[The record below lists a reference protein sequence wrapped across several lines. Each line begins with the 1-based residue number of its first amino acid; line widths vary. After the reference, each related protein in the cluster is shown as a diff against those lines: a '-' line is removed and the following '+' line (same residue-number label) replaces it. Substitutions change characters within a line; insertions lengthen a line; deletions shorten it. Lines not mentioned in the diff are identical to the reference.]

1 MSLLA
6 RFLGRKSAAGVPMS
20 SASLAELL
28 SRTFGGGATKSG
40 ASVSVETALQVSAV
54 LACVRVLAEGV
65 AQVPWRVMRETA
77 NGTRVERFAAP
88 THPLY
93 RVLWRRANRWQ
104 TSFELRES
112 MVYHA
117 ALAGNAFAFK
127 SRVGREQRIAELVVL
142 PPNRVRV
149 EVQLDSSL
157 LYHVTGRNGEQRTLT
172 EDDVWHLRGPS
183 WDGLVGMN
191 VLNLAREA
199 VGLAMATEETQARL
213 HQRGV
218 RTSGVYSIEG
228 SLNGDQYKQLK
239 AWIEREFGGGNSGA
253 PMILDRNAKWQPM
266 TMTGVDAQHL
276 ETRRHQIQEVCRFWR
291 VMPIMIG
298 HDDKSNTYGSAEQM
312 FIAHLVHTL
321 SPWYE
326 RIEQSAD
333 CQLLSESDLDA
344 GYYTLLDGTGMLR
357 GALKDT
363 AEYIAKLVERGVMTR
378 NEGRDLIDLN
388 PLDGLDEPLTPANLI
403 TGADNDPAG
412 ATAP

>member
-1 MSLLA
+1 MNLLA
-6 RFLGRKSAAGVPMS
+6 RMLGRKSAGTPMS
-20 SASLAELL
+20 SASFAELL
-28 SRTFGGGATKSG
+28 SRVWGGGASKSG
-40 ASVSVETALQVSAV
+40 ANVSVETALQVSAV
-54 LACVRVLAEGV
+54 MACMRVLAEGV
-65 AQVPWRVMRETA
+65 AQVPWRVMQERVS
-77 NGTRVERFAAP
+77 GSRVEKIAAP

-104 TSFELRES
+104 TSFELRET

-117 ALAGNAFAFK
+117 GLTGNAFAFK
-127 SRVGREQRIAELVVL
+127 SRVGRDQRIAELVVL

-149 EVQLDSSL
+149 EVLLDSSL
-157 LYHVTGRNGEQRTLT
+157 VYHVTGRNGEQRTLT
-172 EDDVWHLRGPS
+172 EADVWHLRGPS

-218 RTSGVYSIEG
+218 RTSGVYSVEG
-228 SLNGDQYKQLK
+228 TLNEAQYSALK
-239 AWIEREFGGGNSGA
+239 KWIEREFGGASAGA
-253 PMILDRNAKWQPM
+253 PMILDRNAKWQPT
-266 TMTGVDAQHL
+266 TMSGVDAQHL
-276 ETRRHQIQEVCRFWR
+276 ETRRHQIQETCRFFR
-291 VMPIMIG
+291 VMPIMVG
-298 HDDKSNTYGSAEQM
+298 HDDKANTYGSAEQM

-333 CQLLSESDLDA
+333 CQLLNDADLDA
-344 GYYTLLDGTGMLR
+344 GFYTLLDGAGMLR

-363 AEYIAKLVERGVMTR
+363 AEYIAKLTERGVMTR
-378 NEGRDLIDLN
+378 NEGRALIDLN

-403 TGADNDPAG
+403 TSAENDPAG
-412 ATAP
+412 APAP